1 MLPNI
6 MNEAF
11 LFAIAATVV
20 RLFFINFKGFTFRYW
35 GDFEFFVFLTTI
47 QYLFLHLPLKSLILF
62 YMVAFGIREIIR
74 ALSFKKMKDISRDK
88 RPKDVVITFKRCES
102 CSSVYDITQTIS
114 FVLFS
119 YFVVV
124 YKKPIAKLL
133 SRV

>member
-1 MLPNI
+1 

-11 LFAIAATVV
+11 LFAIAATVL
-20 RLFFINFKGFTFRYW
+20 RLFFINFSGFTIRYW
-35 GDFEFFVFLTTI
+35 GDFEFFVFLTII

-62 YMVAFGIREIIR
+62 YVIAFVVREIVR
-74 ALSFKKMKDISRDK
+74 AFSFKKMKDISEHK

-102 CSSVYDITQTIS
+102 CSSVYDVTQIIS

-124 YKKPIAKLL
+124 YKKQVVELL